1 MKKRLI
7 ASTNRLLTTAGRSN
21 KICLVSI
28 LFVTLFAA
36 LPLNAGSQDWAVD
49 GVHVTYIEMKVG
61 NSFRFMVDKP
71 AGPCAANAFLIFD
84 ARFYDSTVQADMVK
98 SVYATVLATKLS
110 GQTLWISGD
119 NTPVTGGCVL
129 GIVNSH

>member
-1 MKKRLI
+1 MKKHM
-7 ASTNRLLTTAGRSN
+7 LTAIVMLAT
-21 KICLVSI
+21 V
-28 LFVTLFAA
+28 FAA
-36 LPLNAGSQDWAVD
+36 LPLNAGSQDWFVD

-61 NSFRFMVDKP
+61 NSFRFEVDKP
-71 AGPCAANAFLIFD
+71 AGPCAANTFLIFD
-84 ARFYDSTVQADMVK
+84 ARFYDPTVQADMVK